1 MEQGFSSS
9 GRMGPPGYGQPVGG
23 MGYPPQGSPQGP
35 PHGPPQGPPQF
46 QGQQGQAIV
55 VNQAQPQVV
64 NVISGQTFGTDPVS
78 ITCQFCKNPVT
89 TVVQKKCNCGTCCLC
104 CISGILIFICVQS
117 CRNKE
122 IGCNDATHTCPSCGQ
137 VLGNYNSC

>member
-1 MEQGFSSS
+1 MDQGFSSS
-9 GRMGPPGYGQPVGG
+9 GRMGPPGYGQPAGG
-23 MGYPPQGSPQGP
+23 MGGYP
-35 PHGPPQGPPQF
+35 PHGPTIQPQP
-46 QGQQGQAIV
+46 AIV

-64 NVISGQTFGTDPVS
+64 NVVSGQTFGTNPVS

-104 CISGILIFICVQS
+104 CISGILLFICIQC

-137 VLGNYNSC
+137 ILGTYNSC